1 MESPHRSVRE
11 GKLQL
16 TCKLRTNVTLRH
28 ESSLELRLQPPA
40 RLDSDVWK
48 GGRRI
53 WLLDLQ
59 LADRLFALHVCWRD
73 DETCGNVSLRC
84 QRFSEFLGS
93 PRIRLFFSLRRRQTA
108 GAVSALCLR
117 RAAHQLQRRKECADD
132 GNAFEPRVHSGLLRT
147 ALMFPA
153 QMFPL
158 PIRARMCP
166 PTPAPVHPQCGF
178 MKMPKNQIYVFSI
191 SFFVLFFTCKHFGVC
206 LCWGTWAHS
215 FHSVTF
221 VHFRLSPELRTGGW
235 MNEAALCESA
245 DRWCLNCRGCF
256 PGRRRAASVSQFP
269 CRVVGQVFSLWQR
282 KRKRQAVTCTGSA
295 QLSGGH
301 TDPPPFSLFN

>member
-108 GAVSALCLR
+108 GAVSAQSCASATETQRMCWWRKCVWVPSSLR
-117 RAAHQLQRRKECADD
+117 SFTYSFDVSCPDVPAAHPGAD
-132 GNAFEPRVHSGLLRT
+132 V
-147 ALMFPA
+147 
-153 QMFPL
+153 
-158 PIRARMCP
+158 P

-178 MKMPKNQIYVFSI
+178 MKTPKNPIYVFSI
-191 SFFVLFFTCKHFGVC
+191 SFFCFVFYVWTFWRLFV
-206 LCWGTWAHS
+206 WARS

-221 VHFRLSPELRTGGW
+221 VHCRLSPELRTGGW

-295 QLSGGH
+295 QPSGGH